1 MGCKQV
7 YSVDFNNPES
17 REKWKKFIGELYT
30 KYYLGDY
37 EEEDCNRT
45 SREKNI
51 RKKEKNKEKVREKRM
66 KKAQITAKKAKQE
79 EQIKERKSK
88 IKTLI
93 TIDDMQVEKPK
104 RRGRPPKDKNEE
116 VVNNKQK
123 TLL

>member
-1 MGCKQV
+1 MGCKQIYTV
-7 YSVDFNNPES
+7 NLNNPES
-17 REKWKKFIGELYT
+17 REKWKKFMEELYT
-30 KYYLGDY
+30 KYYLNDY
-37 EEEDCNRT
+37 DEEDCNRT
-45 SREKNI
+45 SREKRI
-51 RKKEKNKEKVREKRM
+51 RKKEKNKEKAQEKRM

-93 TIDDMQVEKPK
+93 TIDDTQVEKPK
-104 RRGRPPKDKNEE
+104 RRGRRPKDKNEE

>member
-1 MGCKQV
+1 MGCKQL

-17 REKWKKFIGELYT
+17 REKWKKFMEELYT
-30 KYYLGDY
+30 KYYLNDY
-37 EEEDCNRT
+37 DEEDCNRT
-45 SREKNI
+45 SREKRI
-51 RKKEKNKEKVREKRM
+51 RKKEKNKEKAQEKRS
-66 KKAQITAKKAKQE
+66 KKAQILAKKAKQE

-93 TIDDMQVEKPK
+93 TIDDAPIEKPK

>member
-1 MGCKQV
+1 MGCKQL

-17 REKWKKFIGELYT
+17 REKWKKFVEELYT
-30 KYYLGDY
+30 KYYLNDCD
-37 EEEDCNRT
+37 EEDNNQKT
-45 SREKNI
+45 REKRI
-51 RKKEKNKEKVREKRM
+51 RKKEKNKEKAQEKRS
-66 KKAQITAKKAKQE
+66 KKAQILAKKAKQE

-93 TIDDMQVEKPK
+93 TIDDTQVEKPK